1 MKKIFIIVFC
11 LILLTGCNGKE
22 LKEVYNNMKIGES
35 IESYQLDLR
44 IYGENNGER
53 VNEMYKID
61 NYKNQKYKID
71 TYNLTY
77 YFIDGIMYEEKEIKE
92 EIVYNK
98 TNDEIFYDTD
108 IILEGLNNITAK
120 EEIENDIEG
129 KKLKVYEVEL
139 NDEYIKE
146 LLSKIG
152 YQNDYSEAKGKVYL
166 ENDNIYK
173 VIYIVDGL
181 TINGTYFRIN
191 NINDINIDVKGDSNI

>member
-1 MKKIFIIVFC
+1 MKKVLIILS
-11 LILLTGCNGKE
+11 LILLTGCSSKE
-22 LKEVYNNMKIGES
+22 FKEAYENINIGNN

-44 IYGENNGER
+44 IYGNRDNKR
-53 VNEMYKID
+53 INEMYKID

-129 KKLKVYEVEL
+129 KELKVYEVEL

>member
-22 LKEVYNNMKIGES
+22 LKEIYNNMKIGES

-129 KKLKVYEVEL
+129 KELKVYEVEL